1 VLGYEE
7 TEVEALK
14 EAGAFSKEPPKVK
27 EYHALREAG

>member
-1 VLGYEE
+1 VLGYGDAE
-7 TEVEALK
+7 TTMLK